1 MVGMSEGSGQVFEQH
16 SFDHKGRKIDYAIV
30 NLVASGG
37 LNANLDL
44 YNLAMSIPNIEY
56 EPEQFPGA
64 ILKMKEPKVSM
75 LLFKNGK
82 IICSGASAQ
91 NQIDL
96 AIKKVNKMIN
106 EIQPNVKILK
116 TIEYDVVNL
125 VATGNL
131 HQNLD
136 LFATAMQLD
145 NVEYEPEQ
153 FPGAILRLDDP
164 KLTMLLFKNG
174 KVICAGAKNEKE
186 MIRGLETADDLVR
199 GMKSGATPRKSKK
212 EATLEDDEDDFDDD
226 EEMEL
231 PPAPEAK
238 SKAELAPAPRKGKAH
253 LMEEEAEKEDE
264 DDSDLGDDEEENEEE
279 IDLSPIKGKNRKPP
293 VKHVV
298 EDDDDDDD
306 DEEEDEDADDEDDEK
321 PKKK

>member
-1 MVGMSEGSGQVFEQH
+1 MSEGSGQVFEQH
-16 SFDHKGRKIDYAIV
+16 TFTHKGRKIDYSIV

-64 ILKMKEPKVSM
+64 ILKLKEPKVSM

-91 NQIDL
+91 AQIDL
-96 AIKKVNKMIN
+96 AIKKANKMIN
-106 EIQPNVKILK
+106 EIQPSVKILK
-116 TIEYDVVNL
+116 TIEYEVVNL

-153 FPGAILRLDDP
+153 FPGAILRLDNP

-174 KVICAGAKNEKE
+174 KVICAGAKTEKE
-186 MIRGLETADDLVR
+186 MIHGLETADDLVR
-199 GMKSGATPRKSKK
+199 GLEKGGTKKKSQKVSP
-212 EATLEDDEDDFDDD
+212 
-226 EEMEL
+226 
-231 PPAPEAK
+231 
-238 SKAELAPAPRKGKAH
+238 LAPD
-253 LMEEEAEKEDE
+253 EDE
-264 DDSDLGDDEEENEEE
+264 DEDEEET
-279 IDLSPIKGKNRKPP
+279 
-293 VKHVV
+293 
-298 EDDDDDDD
+298 EDDTVEG
-306 DEEEDEDADDEDDEK
+306 EEKDV
-321 PKKK
+321 

>member
-1 MVGMSEGSGQVFEQH
+1 MSEGSGQQFEQH

-91 NQIDL
+91 GQIDL
-96 AIKKVNKMIN
+96 AIKKANKMIN
-106 EIQPNVKILK
+106 EIQPSVKILK
-116 TIEYDVVNL
+116 TIEYEVVNL

-199 GMKSGATPRKSKK
+199 GMKSGATPRKKSHP
-212 EATLEDDEDDFDDD
+212 AALEDDEDD
-226 EEMEL
+226 
-231 PPAPEAK
+231 
-238 SKAELAPAPRKGKAH
+238 
-253 LMEEEAEKEDE
+253 
-264 DDSDLGDDEEENEEE
+264 LGDDELDAIPIPKTAPAKPLHKGKAPPVDDDEVEEKLVDDKEAEEGPIDDEMEDEDE
-279 IDLSPIKGKNRKPP
+279 IDLSPIKGKNRKRP
-293 VKHVV
+293 VVPV
-298 EDDDDDDD
+298 ADDD
-306 DEEEDEDADDEDDEK
+306 DEDDDLKDDDEDEEK
-321 PKKK
+321 EDKL